1 MKALRSAIAYGWHQ
15 LVSRRIY
22 LVLMTVPL
30 ITLFVFYN
38 LMEAG
43 LPLRVPSAVVDLDHS
58 TLSRRVTRNLGAGE
72 YNKIVALPESYHDAM
87 DLLRK
92 GEIMAFFVIPRDF
105 EHDALSARPTSIT
118 YYSNMAFFVPGTM
131 AYKGFKSTAIS
142 TVGGLSVAT
151 LTAVGLPESTIGEM
165 INPVNINLNCPGN
178 PWLNYNYYL
187 TNSFIPAVLALLVSL
202 VTAYTLL
209 VEIKHGTSRRWLE
222 ASGNSMIVAVL
233 GKLIPQFAL
242 WSVVGNAMLAG
253 LYGFCHFPMNCPV
266 WHMILAM
273 ELLIIASQWF
283 AVAMSCAIPNLRLS
297 TSFLSLIHI

>member
-105 EHDALSARPTSIT
+105 E
-118 YYSNMAFFVPGTM
+118 
-131 AYKGFKSTAIS
+131 
-142 TVGGLSVAT
+142 
-151 LTAVGLPESTIGEM
+151 
-165 INPVNINLNCPGN
+165 
-178 PWLNYNYYL
+178 
-187 TNSFIPAVLALLVSL
+187 
-202 VTAYTLL
+202 
-209 VEIKHGTSRRWLE
+209 
-222 ASGNSMIVAVL
+222 
-233 GKLIPQFAL
+233 
-242 WSVVGNAMLAG
+242 
-253 LYGFCHFPMNCPV
+253 
-266 WHMILAM
+266 
-273 ELLIIASQWF
+273 
-283 AVAMSCAIPNLRLS
+283 
-297 TSFLSLIHI
+297 